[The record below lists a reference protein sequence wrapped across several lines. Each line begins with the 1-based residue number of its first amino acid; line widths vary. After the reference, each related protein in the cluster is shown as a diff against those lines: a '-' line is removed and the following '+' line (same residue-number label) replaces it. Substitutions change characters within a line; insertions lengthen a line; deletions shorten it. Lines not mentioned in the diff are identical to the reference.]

1 MTDMEF
7 EAMLRNSAEQIAA
20 PQIDL
25 KLSESKRVPYLGRRL
40 AAIACIIALAISLV
54 GGAVLAAS
62 VRETKGT
69 STGWASVLLTQLKYG
84 IRFPEQI
91 AIYDRYKA
99 RSLTVNYADAS
110 EWDKLLG
117 DYAYRCHSVSYHCV
131 TEQYMYTNEEGQVT
145 RHGVEE
151 GISVTVGS
159 TRDKDW
165 ATYFGYDPNTLEKI
179 LPEGHSLVE
188 TEEYLD
194 YHLNYRSYEGERGT
208 FYAVSWVDEERDLVF
223 SLASHEDLGVLK
235 ALVKEFI
242 NVNY

>member
-7 EAMLRNSAEQIAA
+7 EAMLCNTAQQIPA

-25 KLSESKRVPYLGRRL
+25 ELPEGNRGYLLGRRM
-40 AAIACIIALAISLV
+40 AAIACVIALAISLV

-62 VRETKGT
+62 IRETKGT

-99 RSLTVNYADAS
+99 RSMTVNYADAS

-117 DYAYRCHSVSYHCV
+117 DYAYRCHSVSYDCV
-131 TEQYMYTNEEGQVT
+131 IEQYMYTNDEGQVT
-145 RHGVEE
+145 THSVVD

-165 ATYFGYDPNTLEKI
+165 AAYFGYDPNTLEKI
-179 LPEGHSLVE
+179 LPEGHFLVE
-188 TEEYLD
+188 MEEYLD

-208 FYAVSWVDEERDLVF
+208 MYAVSWVDEERDLVF
-223 SLASHEDLGVLK
+223 SLSSHEDLGVLK

-242 NVNY
+242 DVNY